1 MQHTISILT
10 IKEKSMAKEI
20 LAGDLISFRFFINA
34 SYTYTPSSPLN
45 IKPLCTICEGST
57 ISSPVLFKDLNN
69 QLFVALP
76 SEVPRIPYYHS
87 VRIGDVV
94 SSIRPYH
101 NLIEGL

>member
-1 MQHTISILT
+1 
-10 IKEKSMAKEI
+10 MAKEI
-20 LAGDLISFRFFINA
+20 LAGDLISFIFFINA
-34 SYTYTPSSPLN
+34 SYAYTSPLN
-45 IKPLCTICEGST
+45 IKIKPLCTIYEGST

-76 SEVPRIPYYHS
+76 SEVPGIPYYHS

-94 SSIRPYH
+94 SFIRPYH